1 MSEEPDPTLVAEA
14 LLVGLRLCIR
24 RVKAL
29 QAGGD
34 LTLPEQS
41 AMSRLRL
48 SGPATSTALAKLE
61 QISPQSMGA
70 TLAGLE
76 ARGLVE
82 RTADP
87 DDGRQVLLSI
97 SKEGEH
103 LLQRRRSHRADQVA
117 AAMAGEFTPD
127 ELRELLAVAPLIE
140 RLGQAL

>member
-1 MSEEPDPTLVAEA
+1 MKDDPDSALVAEA

-41 AMSRLRL
+41 ALSRLRQ

-76 ARGLVE
+76 ARGLVQ

-87 DDGRQVLLSI
+87 DDGRRVVLSV
-97 SKEGEH
+97 SGEGEK
-103 LLQRRRSHRADQVA
+103 LLNQRRSHRAEQVA

-127 ELRELLAVAPLIE
+127 ELRQLLEMAPLIE